1 MPRRGGL
8 DAVRIDE
15 FNVHVKSQAIWA
27 LIMRPGLLKH
37 QHTLKCDFNK

>member
-1 MPRRGGL
+1 MPRREGL

-27 LIMRPGLLKH
+27 LMKPGLLKH